1 MKVSKFFID
10 RPVFAGVL
18 SALFIL
24 AGIIAIFR
32 LPVSEYPPVVPPSV
46 IVHAQYPGANATTIA
61 QTVAAPIEE
70 TVNGVEN
77 MLYMQSLSNED
88 GNLYLTVTFKLGTD
102 PDQAQQW
109 VQNRVSQ
116 ALPRLPEDVQR
127 LGVTTN
133 KSSPNITLAVH
144 MISPDGRYND
154 NYISNYA
161 IRNIKDQLS
170 RIEGVGQVSVWGPGG
185 YAMRIWLNPDAM
197 AARGLTTSDV
207 ASAIREQNAQSPVGS
222 VGAAPMAEETPLQL
236 SVNASGRLKTAEEFG
251 NIVLH
256 ARQDTRTTLLKD
268 VARIELAAENYAMR
282 TYLDK
287 KPAVALAIQE
297 SPGANALEIASRV
310 SRTMEELKKQF
321 PEGLDYQIVYN
332 PTKSVR
338 AGIEAVLH
346 TLFEAILLV
355 VLVVFL
361 FLQTWRA
368 SVIPLLAVPVS
379 ITGTMAF
386 LYLFGFSIN
395 ALSLFGLVLAIGIV
409 VDDAIVVVENVERN
423 IERGMTPYHAACKA
437 MQEVSSPI
445 IAIALTLSAVFVPL
459 AFMSGLTGRFYQ
471 QFAVTIAV
479 STIISAINSLTLS
492 PALSA
497 MLLKPRDSDSD
508 WLTRIMHRSCGRFF
522 TVFNRLFNSSA
533 RRYEKGVGA
542 LGQRKILIMVIYGI
556 LLAITLF
563 LGRSVPGGFIPAQ
576 DKEYLISFVQL
587 PAGASLSRTDQ
598 VLEKMNEIARSEPGV
613 SSTSSYAGLSVN
625 GTTTSPGSGLT
636 FVLLKPFEQRPGI
649 SADDVA
655 ASLNARYR
663 SLPGAD
669 FAAVFPAPPV
679 MGLGSLGGFKLQLE
693 DRGNIGY
700 DGMAEVLRRFQA
712 EAAKSPVLTPLFSTY
727 QNNFPQINV
736 DIDRNRAKQLGVNIS
751 DITETL
757 QTYLGSYYVNDFNI
771 IGRVYQV
778 RMQADAEFR
787 ATPEDILKLQTRNAD
802 GNMVPL
808 SAIARIEPTHGPEL
822 VTRYNGFTAVDLSGA
837 PAPGYS
843 SSQAMEE
850 IERIAKKTLPP
861 GVEYEWTDLTY
872 QQILAGNSA
881 VWIFPLCVFLVFL
894 VLAAQYESLT
904 LPLAVI
910 MIVPMSILS
919 ALTGVWLT
927 HGDNNIFTQ
936 IGFIVLVGLASKNAI
951 LIVEFARELELSGK
965 SAFNAVKEACR
976 LRLRPILMTSLAFIM
991 GVIPLMV
998 SHGAGAEMRQA
1009 IGISV
1014 FSGMLGVT
1022 LFGLFMTPV
1031 FYLLAR
1037 QISGKPLHSATL
1049 PDAPEERPVTEQ
1061 ASD

>member
-297 SPGANALEIASRV
+297 SPGANALEIASQV
-310 SRTMEELKKQF
+310 SRTMNDLKKQF

-368 SVIPLLAVPVS
+368 SIIPLLAVPVS

-522 TVFNRLFNSSA
+522 TVFNRLFN
-533 RRYEKGVGA
+533 
-542 LGQRKILIMVIYGI
+542 
-556 LLAITLF
+556 
-563 LGRSVPGGFIPAQ
+563 
-576 DKEYLISFVQL
+576 
-587 PAGASLSRTDQ
+587 
-598 VLEKMNEIARSEPGV
+598 
-613 SSTSSYAGLSVN
+613 
-625 GTTTSPGSGLT
+625 
-636 FVLLKPFEQRPGI
+636 
-649 SADDVA
+649 
-655 ASLNARYR
+655 
-663 SLPGAD
+663 
-669 FAAVFPAPPV
+669 
-679 MGLGSLGGFKLQLE
+679 
-693 DRGNIGY
+693 
-700 DGMAEVLRRFQA
+700 
-712 EAAKSPVLTPLFSTY
+712 
-727 QNNFPQINV
+727 
-736 DIDRNRAKQLGVNIS
+736 
-751 DITETL
+751 
-757 QTYLGSYYVNDFNI
+757 
-771 IGRVYQV
+771 
-778 RMQADAEFR
+778 
-787 ATPEDILKLQTRNAD
+787 
-802 GNMVPL
+802 
-808 SAIARIEPTHGPEL
+808 
-822 VTRYNGFTAVDLSGA
+822 
-837 PAPGYS
+837 
-843 SSQAMEE
+843 
-850 IERIAKKTLPP
+850 
-861 GVEYEWTDLTY
+861 
-872 QQILAGNSA
+872 
-881 VWIFPLCVFLVFL
+881 
-894 VLAAQYESLT
+894 
-904 LPLAVI
+904 
-910 MIVPMSILS
+910 
-919 ALTGVWLT
+919 
-927 HGDNNIFTQ
+927 
-936 IGFIVLVGLASKNAI
+936 
-951 LIVEFARELELSGK
+951 
-965 SAFNAVKEACR
+965 
-976 LRLRPILMTSLAFIM
+976 
-991 GVIPLMV
+991 
-998 SHGAGAEMRQA
+998 
-1009 IGISV
+1009 
-1014 FSGMLGVT
+1014 
-1022 LFGLFMTPV
+1022 
-1031 FYLLAR
+1031 
-1037 QISGKPLHSATL
+1037 
-1049 PDAPEERPVTEQ
+1049 
-1061 ASD
+1061 

>member
-297 SPGANALEIASRV
+297 SPGANALEIASQV

-479 STIISAINSLTLS
+479 STIISAINSLT
-492 PALSA
+492 
-497 MLLKPRDSDSD
+497 
-508 WLTRIMHRSCGRFF
+508 
-522 TVFNRLFNSSA
+522 
-533 RRYEKGVGA
+533 
-542 LGQRKILIMVIYGI
+542 RK
-556 LLAITLF
+556 
-563 LGRSVPGGFIPAQ
+563 
-576 DKEYLISFVQL
+576 
-587 PAGASLSRTDQ
+587 
-598 VLEKMNEIARSEPGV
+598 NE
-613 SSTSSYAGLSVN
+613 
-625 GTTTSPGSGLT
+625 
-636 FVLLKPFEQRPGI
+636 
-649 SADDVA
+649 
-655 ASLNARYR
+655 
-663 SLPGAD
+663 
-669 FAAVFPAPPV
+669 
-679 MGLGSLGGFKLQLE
+679 
-693 DRGNIGY
+693 
-700 DGMAEVLRRFQA
+700 
-712 EAAKSPVLTPLFSTY
+712 
-727 QNNFPQINV
+727 
-736 DIDRNRAKQLGVNIS
+736 
-751 DITETL
+751 
-757 QTYLGSYYVNDFNI
+757 
-771 IGRVYQV
+771 
-778 RMQADAEFR
+778 
-787 ATPEDILKLQTRNAD
+787 
-802 GNMVPL
+802 
-808 SAIARIEPTHGPEL
+808 
-822 VTRYNGFTAVDLSGA
+822 
-837 PAPGYS
+837 
-843 SSQAMEE
+843 
-850 IERIAKKTLPP
+850 
-861 GVEYEWTDLTY
+861 
-872 QQILAGNSA
+872 
-881 VWIFPLCVFLVFL
+881 
-894 VLAAQYESLT
+894 
-904 LPLAVI
+904 
-910 MIVPMSILS
+910 
-919 ALTGVWLT
+919 
-927 HGDNNIFTQ
+927 
-936 IGFIVLVGLASKNAI
+936 
-951 LIVEFARELELSGK
+951 
-965 SAFNAVKEACR
+965 
-976 LRLRPILMTSLAFIM
+976 
-991 GVIPLMV
+991 
-998 SHGAGAEMRQA
+998 
-1009 IGISV
+1009 
-1014 FSGMLGVT
+1014 
-1022 LFGLFMTPV
+1022 
-1031 FYLLAR
+1031 
-1037 QISGKPLHSATL
+1037 
-1049 PDAPEERPVTEQ
+1049 
-1061 ASD
+1061 